1 MNDSEIIEM
10 LFFLYRVGNLLYF
23 DECSLKEI
31 IIFDIQWLVDVF
43 KCIVI
48 YKVKIVIIDIQCLYF
63 QNIGEIED

>member
-48 YKVKIVIIDIQCLYF
+48 YKVKIVNIDIQCLYF

>member
-48 YKVKIVIIDIQCLYF
+48 YKVKIVIFDIQWLYF

>member
-31 IIFDIQWLVDVF
+31 IIFDIQWLFDVF

>member
-1 MNDSEIIEM
+1 MNDSEIMEM

-23 DECSLKEI
+23 DEYSLKEI

>member
-1 MNDSEIIEM
+1 MNESEIIEM

-31 IIFDIQWLVDVF
+31 NIFDIQWLVDVF

>member
-1 MNDSEIIEM
+1 MNDSEIMEM

>member
-1 MNDSEIIEM
+1 MNDSEIMEM

-23 DECSLKEI
+23 DEYSLKEI

-48 YKVKIVIIDIQCLYF
+48 YKVKIVNIDIQCLYF

>member
-1 MNDSEIIEM
+1 MNESEIIEM